1 MKVYSSTIFGLI
13 QGSRTL
19 GLSWQLMQSRDD
31 SEDSSRPLKLNP
43 QPLVP
48 LNQLSLSTSSS
59 PGTVV
64 KPENI
69 YDSRLS

>member
-13 QGSRTL
+13 QGGRTL

-31 SEDSSRPLKLNP
+31 IEDSSRPLKLNP
-43 QPLVP
+43 QDFVP
-48 LNQLSLSTSSS
+48 LNQLSVSTSSS
-59 PGTVV
+59 PGTAA

-69 YDSRLS
+69 

>member
-13 QGSRTL
+13 QGGRTL

-48 LNQLSLSTSSS
+48 LNQLSVSTNSS
-59 PGTVV
+59 PGTAAMA
-64 KPENI
+64 ENI
-69 YDSRLS
+69 